1 MTNNANW
8 LRLESVIQR
17 ANMTINYFGRHIGLN
32 RSEQLYQ
39 IKSGQHGIS
48 QALARRIVE
57 KFPEIS
63 LGWLI
68 TGEGEML
75 NRNEDLRSI
84 PFYQEDISRGIERIT
99 NVEPYCHIGVPML
112 EECDFAIRSMDDAMK
127 GEIMVGTILF
137 LKKTDINS
145 IIPGAIYVIVCA
157 NYVILRR
164 VRFSASTPDVLR
176 LEATNPDYDE
186 MSIATDSVKEIY
198 RVVGNLKLY

>member
-75 NRNEDLRSI
+75 SRNEDLRSI

-112 EECDFAIRSMDDAMK
+112 EECDFAVRSMDDAMK

-145 IIPGAIYVIVCA
+145 IIPGAIYVVVCA